1 MFFPANVIVALIAAL
16 IYIFIA
22 FKIPGKYKTI
32 FRFYSIFIQVL
43 FIIFLLVFPLFMS
56 AARARTYFSIF
67 ACSLDIFYFLLYF
80 PLLSLVVYYTSKWFI
95 NVEGFPKTVKYF
107 IFLIILI
114 FLIALTL
121 MGYILFVFT
130 HYGFAP

>member
-67 ACSLDIFYFLLYF
+67 AYSLDIFYFLLYF
-80 PLLSLVVYYTSKWFI
+80 PLLSLVVYYTRKWFM

-107 IFLIILI
+107 IF
-114 FLIALTL
+114 
-121 MGYILFVFT
+121 
-130 HYGFAP
+130 